1 MVPTRCE
8 GRQSTR
14 NRRGWQTMKKL
25 LAAVMSVVFVFSL
38 TAVVAAETACP
49 EVDKAKQMLT
59 QKTGT
64 AKGQEIQAPRSLA
77 GARQD
82 VQAGRGQDV
91 QAPRSLAGARG
102 QDVQA
107 PRGQDVQAPRGQDV
121 QAPRGQDVQ
130 APRGQDVQAPRG
142 QDVQAPRGQD
152 VQAPRTMVGAK
163 ASSGNITKAS
173 TLIKE
178 AEAACKAG
186 DSQTAKTKADAAIS
200 ILK

>member
-1 MVPTRCE
+1 MKILAVRGSRRWHYPCDQLAPSIGPSTGPSVGMVPTRCE
-8 GRQSTR
+8 GRQSTQHS
-14 NRRGWQTMKKL
+14 RRGRGTMKKV
-25 LAAVMSVVFVFSL
+25 LAAAMSVVFVFSL

-59 QKTGT
+59 QKTGM
-64 AKGQEIQAPRSLA
+64 AKGQDIQAPRSLA

-82 VQAGRGQDV
+82 VQAPRGQDV

-152 VQAPRTMVGAK
+152 VQAPRGQDVQA
-163 ASSGNITKAS
+163 
-173 TLIKE
+173 
-178 AEAACKAG
+178 
-186 DSQTAKTKADAAIS
+186 
-200 ILK
+200 

>member
-1 MVPTRCE
+1 
-8 GRQSTR
+8 
-14 NRRGWQTMKKL
+14 MKKL
-25 LAAVMSVVFVFSL
+25 LAAAMSVVFVASL
-38 TAVVAAETACP
+38 TAVAAAETACP

-130 APRGQDVQAPRG
+130 APRGQDVQAPRSM
-142 QDVQAPRGQD
+142 A
-152 VQAPRTMVGAK
+152 GAK
-163 ASSGNITKAS
+163 TSSGNITKAS

-178 AEAACKAG
+178 AEAACKSG
-186 DSQTAKTKADAAIS
+186 DKQTAKTKADAAIN